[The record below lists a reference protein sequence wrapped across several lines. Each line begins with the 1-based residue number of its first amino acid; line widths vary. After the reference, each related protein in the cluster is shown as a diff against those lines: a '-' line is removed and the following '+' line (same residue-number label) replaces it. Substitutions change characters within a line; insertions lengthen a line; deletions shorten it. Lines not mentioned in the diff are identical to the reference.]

1 MKLACFKATVQLL
14 SNITGP
20 MIVRLP
26 HNRNGNDICFSHG
39 HLVKQRG
46 TECSEIQ
53 EVTRLALASVNF
65 NSAVVYSTE
74 MLMKKMVDNKL
85 PKNFFNTLIIF

>member
-1 MKLACFKATVQLL
+1 
-14 SNITGP
+14 
-20 MIVRLP
+20 MIVPLP
-26 HNRNGNDICFSHG
+26 HNRNENDISFSHG

-46 TECSEIQ
+46 TEYSKIQ

-85 PKNFFNTLIIF
+85 PNFLFNTLIIF